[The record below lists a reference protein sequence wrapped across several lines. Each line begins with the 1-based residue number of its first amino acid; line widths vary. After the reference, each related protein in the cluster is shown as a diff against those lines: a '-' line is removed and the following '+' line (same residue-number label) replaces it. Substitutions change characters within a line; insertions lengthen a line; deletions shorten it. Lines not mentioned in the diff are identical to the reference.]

1 VTIPQ
6 DEMYSQAVVEQLLES
21 NKTLQDEVQRLT
33 DQRRILRRVNSA
45 LRESLESHRR
55 QVEIAV
61 QNDEAFKSLCQ
72 GDFGVTVSGDAQG
85 GLPAVASHEVDPL
98 V

>member
-1 VTIPQ
+1 ME
-6 DEMYSQAVVEQLLES
+6 DEMYSRAVVEQLLEA
-21 NKTLQDEVQRLT
+21 NKIGQEEIQRLT

-45 LRESLESHRR
+45 LREALESQRR

-72 GDFGVTVSGDAQG
+72 SDFDGTVSGEAQG
-85 GLPAVASHEVDPL
+85 GLPAASHEVETL
-98 V
+98 G